1 MPRYAYRCVGCMNQF
16 NAFHGFRENTRC
28 PQCDSSI
35 CERIPSVGFSV
46 SGYVEEQKRK
56 TGEKVKEFIEES
68 KEELKQ
74 HKEELEDNR

>member
-1 MPRYAYRCVGCMNQF
+1 MPRYAYRCVECLSQF
-16 NAFHGFRENTRC
+16 NTFHGFHEDTRC
-28 PQCDSSI
+28 PKCNSPI

-46 SGYVEEQKRK
+46 SGFVQEQQEK

-74 HKEELEDNR
+74 QRKELEDKR